1 MNKNLILLFLFI
13 CFNIYSNTEKITIRN
28 FGIISIGDDS
38 NYLGKHQWDL
48 SFSNMDSLFSYS
60 IKTKANDKFIYF
72 NLSKT
77 LNKNL
82 LNYFS
87 KNITEY
93 IIKKD
98 DKVVFSSSIKLNFL
112 PQNLYVILRKNIP
125 NNKVKGKILD
135 SYAVEDHNNYYYLVR
150 TILNNQ
156 ILCWYII
163 KNDEIVNIH
172 TEKNHSKHE
181 KFGRI
186 TITNFSENKPQYTFI
201 YKNQEVKKIITLGDK
216 IKLISVINKDK
227 IKLPKITKGLPY
239 LEYRGYIYY
248 NKNQNG

>member
-1 MNKNLILLFLFI
+1 MIYLIFSRFFSIICGNFKSFCRRILFNKN
-13 CFNIYSNTEKITIRN
+13 
-28 FGIISIGDDS
+28 
-38 NYLGKHQWDL
+38 
-48 SFSNMDSLFSYS
+48 
-60 IKTKANDKFIYF
+60 
-72 NLSKT
+72 
-77 LNKNL
+77 
-82 LNYFS
+82 
-87 KNITEY
+87 
-93 IIKKD
+93 
-98 DKVVFSSSIKLNFL
+98 
-112 PQNLYVILRKNIP
+112 
-125 NNKVKGKILD
+125 
-135 SYAVEDHNNYYYLVR
+135 
-150 TILNNQ
+150 
-156 ILCWYII
+156 YII

>member
-60 IKTKANDKFIYF
+60 VKTKANDKFIYF

-82 LNYFS
+82 LDYFS

-135 SYAVEDHNNYYYLVR
+135 SYAVENHNNYYYLVR
-150 TILNNQ
+150 TVLNN
-156 ILCWYII
+156 
-163 KNDEIVNIH
+163 
-172 TEKNHSKHE
+172 
-181 KFGRI
+181 
-186 TITNFSENKPQYTFI
+186 
-201 YKNQEVKKIITLGDK
+201 
-216 IKLISVINKDK
+216 
-227 IKLPKITKGLPY
+227 
-239 LEYRGYIYY
+239 
-248 NKNQNG
+248 